1 MQAKILHSQIHRQRP
16 LCYGFSMELNL
27 RIRELRK
34 AKGLT
39 IGELADKVGVS
50 TPHMSQVERGLKNLN
65 NHLLTR
71 IAAALE
77 VQPEALI
84 SSSNRDDLGRLLDLI
99 ADLPEEDVERLR
111 QFAEALRLSR

>member
-1 MQAKILHSQIHRQRP
+1 
-16 LCYGFSMELNL
+16 MELNL

-34 AKGLT
+34 ARGLT
-39 IGELADKVGVS
+39 IGELADRVNVS

-71 IAAALE
+71 IAAALD
-77 VQPEALI
+77 VQPDALI
-84 SSSNRDDLGRLLDLI
+84 SSSDRNDIGKLLDLL
-99 ADLPEEDVERLR
+99 ADLPAEDVERVR